1 MTADPRRTAAGNLI
15 DDRLALGIARTF
27 IDQIA
32 RGGKASRAR
41 LPKGLKCR
49 SQRER
54 KTAFLSLREASG
66 PLFLG
71 MSVKKNLRE
80 GVIAT
85 LSPHRE
91 PDKPYNAIFVLVSGV
106 DLGRPGK
113 RGATH
118 DRFWPYHDIS
128 AAAMIDIHA
137 LARLIQR
144 TGKREPEEISRVLKR
159 VACWASIA
167 RSSEDPGSWMMPVPD
182 GLICAQTTLSALPG
196 VSDWPAPVPI
206 VKTFIDR
213 GALNAH
219 NAGAWERLVSNGALE
234 SAPRFPSFDPPDPE
248 HLRIW
253 DLMRDEGRGW
263 DLRRDHA
270 VQGKTSEPDPTEG
283 QDDPEPG

>member
-27 IDQIA
+27 INEIA
-32 RGGKASRAR
+32 RGGKESRTR
-41 LPKGLKCR
+41 LPRGLRCR

-54 KTAFLSLREASG
+54 RAAFLSLREASG

-80 GVIAT
+80 GIIAS

-118 DRFWPYHDIS
+118 DRYWPYHDIS

-137 LARLIQR
+137 LARLVQR
-144 TGKREPEEISRVLKR
+144 AGKRDPEEIRQVLKR

-167 RSSEDPGSWMMPVPD
+167 RASEDPGSWMMPVPD

-196 VSDWPAPVPI
+196 VSDWPTPVPI
-206 VKTFIDR
+206 IKTFIDR
-213 GALNAH
+213 GALNEN
-219 NAGAWERLVSNGALE
+219 NAGAWERLVGNGALE
-234 SAPRFPSFDPPDPE
+234 SAPRFPSFDPPDPK

-270 VQGKTSEPDPTEG
+270 VRGTTSEPDLAGG
-283 QDDPEPG
+283 QDDPEPV

>member
-1 MTADPRRTAAGNLI
+1 MTADPRRTPAGNLI

-27 IDQIA
+27 INEIA
-32 RGGKASRAR
+32 LGGKESRAR

-91 PDKPYNAIFVLVSGV
+91 PDQPYNAIFVLVSGV

-118 DRFWPYHDIS
+118 DRYWPYHDIS

-137 LARLIQR
+137 LARLVQR
-144 TGKREPEEISRVLKR
+144 TGKREPEQISRVLKR

-167 RSSEDPGSWMMPVPD
+167 RAAADPGSWMMPVPD
-182 GLICAQTTLSALPG
+182 GIICAQTTLTSLPG
-196 VSDWPAPVPI
+196 VSEVPTPVPI
-206 VKTFIDR
+206 IKTFIDR
-213 GALNAH
+213 AALNVH
-219 NAGAWERLVSNGALE
+219 NAGAWDRLVSNGALE
-234 SAPRFPSFDPPDPE
+234 SAPKFPSFNPPEPD

-263 DLRRDHA
+263 DLRREHA
-270 VQGKTSEPDPTEG
+270 ARNLVSEPDLTE
-283 QDDPEPG
+283 DRDNPDPA